1 MGGELRGDDVA
12 ISGFATDSRAAGE
25 NDLFI
30 AIRGA
35 NVDGR
40 DFIPQVPSSCALAEP
55 GHPSVDRPAKSVI
68 VVDDVVEA
76 LASLGRSFRDE
87 FDGPVVGITGSVGK
101 STVKELVAAAL
112 TPLGKVTKTEGNRNT
127 EYTAPLM
134 WAEVDAETQAVVVEM
149 GMRGLGQIAHLASIS
164 RPTIGVI
171 TNIGITHLSE
181 LGSREAIAQAKS
193 ELIEGLVPPSPLRQ
207 GLLSDNSKVAT
218 EPSHPSPVPFGHR
231 PSPKGEGERPVAVIW
246 ADDFFR
252 ALLEEK
258 AAAAGAVLK
267 TFGTRAT
274 GFQPVCPPGFQPGVS
289 DATVIDYRATDWNEC
304 RTRIQIGGREVEVV
318 LPNVGRHFALGSAA
332 ALLVAEAAGVD
343 VEEAAKAL
351 SLVQLPPMRMAIRE
365 HEGITWVLDMY
376 NAAPVST
383 VAAME
388 TVAEVATGPKF
399 AVLGEMRELGE
410 AAEEG
415 HRWVGKALADL
426 GFEGAITLDAG
437 GGGAGP
443 TRWIVAGA
451 LEAGMSASNL
461 VHAASF
467 EEVREWLC
475 QRRPGDT
482 ILVKGSRGV
491 ELEKVV
497 PDVLT

>member
-1 MGGELRGDDVA
+1 MELAARMGGELRGDDVS

-25 NDLFI
+25 DDLFI

-40 DFIPQVPSSCALAEP
+40 DFIPQVPSSCALAEA
-55 GHPSVDRPAKSVI
+55 GHPAVDRPAKSVI

-112 TPLGKVTKTEGNRNT
+112 APLGKVTKTEGNRNT

-134 WAEVDAETQAVVVEM
+134 WAEVDAETKAAVVEM

-193 ELIEGLVPPSPLRQ
+193 ELIEGLVPASPRRR
-207 GLLSDNSKVAT
+207 GSVSDSSEVAT

-231 PSPKGEGERPVAVIW
+231 PSPRGAGEKAVAVIW
-246 ADDFFR
+246 ADDPFR

-258 AAAAGAVLK
+258 AAAVGAVLK

-274 GFQPVCPPGFQPGVS
+274 GSQPGVS
-289 DATVIDYRATDWNEC
+289 DATVIDYRATGWNEC
-304 RTRIQIGGREVEVV
+304 RTRIEISGRKVEVV

-343 VEEAAKAL
+343 VDEAARAL
-351 SLVQLPPMRMAIRE
+351 SQVQLPPMRMAIRE

-443 TRWIVAGA
+443 TQWIVAGA

-467 EEVREWLC
+467 EEVREWLSKW
-475 QRRPGDT
+475 RPGDT

-491 ELEKVV
+491 ELEKVL
-497 PDVLT
+497 PDVLA